1 MTTVVLVDDH
11 QMVRDGFYQLIE
23 LSPDFEIIGAFGT
36 VADAIES
43 ETLLTTDILVTDIS
57 MQTEDNGF
65 TLVEYVNT
73 HNSFCKTILVSMY
86 ENTHYINQAK
96 TLGVKGFVS
105 KREASETLIHALQ
118 EVQAGNVYFSE
129 EIKERMP
136 QAEATLQQ
144 FNELTHREQEVFL
157 ELAKGHEVKHIS
169 NHLDIAVKT
178 VHTHR
183 RNIMNKFQYNSTF
196 QLTKFA
202 LKHGIIEH
210 TELC

>member
-43 ETLLTTDILVTDIS
+43 EALLTTDILVTDIS

-86 ENTHYINQAK
+86 ENTHYINQARA
-96 TLGVKGFVS
+96 LGVKGFVS
-105 KREASETLIHALQ
+105 KREASDTLIHALQ

-136 QAEATLQQ
+136 QAKRPCKNLM
-144 FNELTHREQEVFL
+144 
-157 ELAKGHEVKHIS
+157 S
-169 NHLDIAVKT
+169 
-178 VHTHR
+178 
-183 RNIMNKFQYNSTF
+183 
-196 QLTKFA
+196 
-202 LKHGIIEH
+202 
-210 TELC
+210 

>member
-43 ETLLTTDILVTDIS
+43 EALLTTDILVTDIS

-73 HNSFCKTILVSMY
+73 HNSYCKTILVSMY
-86 ENTHYINQAK
+86 ENTHYINQARA
-96 TLGVKGFVS
+96 LGVKGFVS

-144 FNELTHREQEVFL
+144 FNELTHREQVVFL

-169 NHLDIAVKT
+169 SYLDIAVKT

>member
-43 ETLLTTDILVTDIS
+43 EALVTTDILVTDIS

-86 ENTHYINQAK
+86 ENTHYINQARA
-96 TLGVKGFVS
+96 LGVKGFVS

-136 QAEATLQQ
+136 QAEANLQQ

-169 NHLDIAVKT
+169 SHLDIAVKT